1 MIEQEF
7 IGKTVEA
14 AVEEGL
20 KTLNL
25 SKEEAEITVLEEG
38 KKGLFKSVPAK
49 VSIRKKM
56 TDGERAV
63 EFLDKVFEILNIP
76 VTNELTEDE
85 ENTKINVITTSSYSV
100 IGHRGEILDSLQI
113 LAGAV
118 ANIGREDY
126 KRVKKMDR
134 QQFES
139 FCKNLYMTAYEEGRK
154 SVPGIDI
161 TEVQK
166 AISETPGI
174 GSKRL
179 QSIMDSLNS
188 KFGEEKSD
196 EGN

>member
-1 MIEQEF
+1 M
-7 IGKTVEA
+7 
-14 AVEEGL
+14 
-20 KTLNL
+20 N
-25 SKEEAEITVLEEG
+25 
-38 KKGLFKSVPAK
+38 KSRNMK
-49 VSIRKKM
+49 S
-56 TDGERAV
+56 G
-63 EFLDKVFEILNIP
+63 
-76 VTNELTEDE
+76 
-85 ENTKINVITTSSYSV
+85 
-100 IGHRGEILDSLQI
+100 
-113 LAGAV
+113 AGYMLR
-118 ANIGREDY
+118 REDY